1 MFHRPSVLIESPE
14 LLTKRFY
21 LSKPLSLCIRKSDD
35 EAIQTKHFSTE
46 NHFRMIVSTS
56 FTAQLS
62 WLASGRTY
70 AQSTLSVWKQ
80 LKRRLVTLASSLLEH
95 GRNKIVSVN
104 RPSSAKM
111 WHYLALRKSVLLPIK
126 TASTHV
132 TNKLP
137 TLPIF
142 RTVHDTSNVWPEKA
156 FGGARTCSTLK
167 SGNALVWNPQTGLG
181 IKAPELRTYSILHSK
196 RLSAG

>member
-1 MFHRPSVLIESPE
+1 MNCSQSASICQSLFLSVDKNRTMKPFKLNILNWKPFQNDGKH
-14 LLTKRFY
+14 LLHLTAYLVGYWTIKR
-21 LSKPLSLCIRKSDD
+21 
-35 EAIQTKHFSTE
+35 
-46 NHFRMIVSTS
+46 
-56 FTAQLS
+56 
-62 WLASGRTY
+62 
-70 AQSTLSVWKQ
+70 TLNQHSSVWKQ
-80 LKRRLVTLASSLLEH
+80 LKRRLVTLASSLLED
-95 GRNKIVSVN
+95 GRKKILSVN
-104 RPSSAKM
+104 RPSSAKI

-142 RTVHDTSNVWPEKA
+142 RTVHDTSNVWPENA

-181 IKAPELRTYSILHSK
+181 IKVPELRTYSILHSK

>member
-1 MFHRPSVLIESPE
+1 MRTKALKQKKNLESSPFWNPE
-14 LLTKRFY
+14 
-21 LSKPLSLCIRKSDD
+21 
-35 EAIQTKHFSTE
+35 STE
-46 NHFRMIVSTS
+46 
-56 FTAQLS
+56 LK
-62 WLASGRTY
+62 SGIQCSESGIHRVESRIHDCHGFPY
-70 AQSTLSVWKQ
+70 MG
-80 LKRRLVTLASSLLEH
+80 RLLEH